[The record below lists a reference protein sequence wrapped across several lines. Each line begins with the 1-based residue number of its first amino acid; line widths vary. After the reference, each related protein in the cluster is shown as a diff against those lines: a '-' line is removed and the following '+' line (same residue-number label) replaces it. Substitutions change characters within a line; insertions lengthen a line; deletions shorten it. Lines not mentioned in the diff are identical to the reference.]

1 MPGAVRAPLKP
12 AVWLY
17 AAFGVLAALTRFV
30 LLNYPTDQG
39 TPVFDEKHYVPQ
51 GWQVLRSW
59 DGLFVGGIEDNPA
72 YGLVV
77 HPPIG
82 KQIIALSEWIFGYT
96 PFGWRA
102 ASAACGVGVVLT
114 VMAIARQ
121 LSRSNLVAACAGLIA
136 LCDGVLTV
144 TSRSAML
151 DIQQCFFLTLAGYCV
166 IRDAFQADVRIQEV
180 KGRLGYR
187 WWRFGAGVCLG
198 VATGIKWNGLVFMAA
213 FGVLMFGL
221 DCARRRCLLKALRW
235 DLAPALWAMVV
246 VPVGIYLYS
255 WRAWFASENSVF
267 RHAAEQGLIAPG
279 SWLHRLPDS
288 VASWLYYQQNV
299 LSFHSSLTNSNGYH
313 HPWESKPWAWLVSAR
328 PILYYDSTS
337 SSGHYAQL
345 LLGTPAVWWLTVPVL
360 GYGLYRWIVG
370 REARWSFMWAAFA
383 AGFVPWLVDF
393 DRQMYFFY
401 AANFVPWIIVG
412 LAMILG
418 QISTYSLAL
427 SPRGGVVDGML
438 LPVRMVAT
446 GRQAY
451 TGRWRLARY
460 LSYAWREQ
468 TGMVLV
474 VAYLALV
481 VGMWIYFAP
490 LFYALKVG
498 PGLWT
503 AYHWLP
509 SWG

>member
-12 AVWLY
+12 AVRLY
-17 AAFGVLAALTRFV
+17 ATFGVLAALSRFV
-30 LLNYPTDQG
+30 MLNYPTDQG

-51 GWQVLRSW
+51 GWQILRSW
-59 DGLFVGGIEDNPA
+59 AGFFVGGIEDNPA

-82 KQIIALSEWIFGYT
+82 KQIIALSEWIFGYNA
-96 PFGWRA
+96 FGWRA

-121 LSRSNLVAACAGLIA
+121 LSRSNLVAAIAGLIA

-151 DIQQCFFLTLAGYCV
+151 DIQQCFFLTFAGYCV
-166 IRDAFQADVRIQEV
+166 IRDAWQADE
-180 KGRLGYR
+180 RLQATTDRVGYR
-187 WWRFGAGVCLG
+187 WWRFGAGVSLG
-198 VATGIKWNGLVFMAA
+198 IATGIKWNGLVFMAA
-213 FGVLMFGL
+213 FGLVMFGL
-221 DCARRRCLLKALRW
+221 DCVRRCSLRAALRR
-235 DLAPALWAMVV
+235 DLALDLWAMVV
-246 VPVGIYLYS
+246 VPVAIYLYS

-267 RHAAEQGLIAPG
+267 RHAAEQGLIAKD
-279 SWLHRLPDS
+279 SWLSHLPDA

-299 LSFHSSLTNSNGYH
+299 LSFHSSLTNTNGYH

-337 SSGHYAQL
+337 GQSHFAQL
-345 LLGTPAVWWLTVPVL
+345 LLGTPVIWWLTVPVL
-360 GYGLYRWIVG
+360 GYGLYRWVVG
-370 REARWSFMWAAFA
+370 RDSRWVFMLAAFA
-383 AGFVPWLVDF
+383 AGFLPWLIDF

-401 AANFVPWIIVG
+401 ATNFIPWIIVG
-412 LAMILG
+412 LALILG
-418 QISTYSLAL
+418 QISSFSLAL
-427 SPRGGVVDGML
+427 SPRGGVLDGL
-438 LPVRMVAT
+438 DVPVVAVPT
-446 GRQAY
+446 GRRAY
-451 TGRWRLARY
+451 PSRWKLIRRAQM
-460 LSYAWREQ
+460 AWREQ

-474 VAYLALV
+474 VMYLAVV

-490 LFYALKVG
+490 LFYALKVDQA
-498 PGLWT
+498 LWS

-509 SWG
+509 SWS